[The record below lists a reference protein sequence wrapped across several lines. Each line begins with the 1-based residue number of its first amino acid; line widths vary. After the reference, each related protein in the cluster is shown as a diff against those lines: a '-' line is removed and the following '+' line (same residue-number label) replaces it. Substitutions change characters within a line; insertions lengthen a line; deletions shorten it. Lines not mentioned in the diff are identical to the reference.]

1 MCTHQCWVGR
11 MKPFLKVVA
20 GMSSKK
26 EQKLSSN
33 DRSQTQDISCYYLYV
48 MKCRAP
54 NINTNVLTKQPLV
67 TNVADDIDGKY

>member
-1 MCTHQCWVGR
+1 MPTAMLQLTGNTLSLGGVLDKR
-11 MKPFLKVVA
+11 
-20 GMSSKK
+20 K